1 MNRRQFLGNSTA
13 LALAAPM
20 GGWVSGCAVPTTRAR
35 DAELSDPTMDELRQG
50 LTQGRWTS
58 VDLVAYYRR
67 RIGEIDRAGP
77 RLKSVLELNPDA
89 ERIAAD
95 LDRERRAGRTRGPL
109 HGIPILLKD
118 NIDTHDRMM
127 TTAGSLA
134 LLGSVAPR
142 DAFLVER
149 LRAAGAVILGKT
161 NLSEWANFRGSQS
174 SSGWSGRGGQT
185 RNPHVTD
192 RDPSGSSSGSAVAV
206 AANLCA
212 AAVGTETDG
221 SIVSPAS
228 HCGVVG
234 LKPTVGLIS
243 RSGVIPISSSQD
255 TAGPMAR
262 CVADVAALLGALV
275 GEDAQDPAST
285 GSAARGQRDYAQFL
299 SADGLRGVRVG
310 VLRAQFKVHRRA
322 DPHYEKSLMA
332 IAQCGG
338 TLVDPVQLPSFG
350 EVGAAEYQVLLH
362 EFKVGV
368 NAYLANLGPNAPVKS
383 LAEVIAF
390 NEREAARELP
400 CFGQETLMKAEATA
414 GLEAPPYLAAK
425 ERCRRW
431 RDDLAAVFVKQGVD
445 VLVAPTAGPAGT
457 LDPLLGDHGRGGSS
471 SFAAVAG
478 FPSITVPCGAVEGL
492 PVGLSFIAGAWQE
505 PKLLAVAYAFEQA
518 TRARIRP
525 QFRPHLSLG

>member
-13 LALAAPM
+13 LALATPLW
-20 GGWVSGCAVPTTRAR
+20 GWVSGCAAPTTRTGE
-35 DAELSDPTMDELRQG
+35 AELSDPTIDELQQA

-58 VDLVAYYRR
+58 VDLVAFYRR

-77 RLKSVLELNPDA
+77 RLNSVLELNPDA
-89 ERIAAD
+89 DRIAAD
-95 LDRERRAGRTRGPL
+95 LDRERRHGRTRGPL

-149 LRAAGAVILGKT
+149 LRAAGVVILGKT

-262 CVADVAALLGALV
+262 CVADVAALLGGLV
-275 GEDAQDPAST
+275 GEDTQDPAST
-285 GSAARGQRDYAQFL
+285 ASAARAQRDYTQFL
-299 SADGLRGVRVG
+299 SADGLLGVRVG
-310 VLRAQFKVHRRA
+310 VLRGQFKVHRRA
-322 DPHYEKSLMA
+322 DPHYEQSLTV
-332 IAQCGG
+332 ISQSGG

-368 NAYLANLGPNAPVKS
+368 NAYLANLGPHAPVKS

-390 NEREAARELP
+390 NEREAVRELS
-400 CFGQETLMKAEATA
+400 CFGQETLVKAEATS
-414 GLEAPPYLAAK
+414 GLEAPQYLAAK

-431 RDDLAAVFVKQGVD
+431 RDDLAAAFVKLGVD

-457 LDPLLGDHGRGGSS
+457 LDALLGDHGRGGSS

-525 QFRPHLSLG
+525 RFRPQVSPG